1 MHTGIY
7 GVATNDLGAA
17 LMPMVNKVANLLTG
31 FAHADADQQRCERVY
46 AADDRCRKLDVA
58 PHAKWHESS
67 ANGLLDLALLA
78 DDVHKLTSTKAR
90 AASPLGRFAAPF
102 ADGWAALFLAA

>member
-1 MHTGIY
+1 
-7 GVATNDLGAA
+7 
-17 LMPMVNKVANLLTG
+17 MPGLNKVANLLTG
-31 FAHADADQQRCERVY
+31 FKHADADQQRCERVY